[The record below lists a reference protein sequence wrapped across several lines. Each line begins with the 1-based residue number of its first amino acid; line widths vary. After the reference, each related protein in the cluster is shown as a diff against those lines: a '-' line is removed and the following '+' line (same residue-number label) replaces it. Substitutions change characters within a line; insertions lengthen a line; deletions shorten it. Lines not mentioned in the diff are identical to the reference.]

1 MRAVGTGV
9 RAAAQG
15 LGLRLWLGLGLGLAG
30 ALSLTAGPG
39 GAQTTGA
46 GVTAAPTIL
55 ILDQDRLYAE
65 SLYGKALE
73 SQSADAVARLAAENR
88 QIEADL
94 TAEEKVLTER
104 RATLAAADFKPLAE
118 AFDAKVEKLRAEQ
131 EAKTKALQDAR
142 DAGRKRFF
150 QAAAPILAE
159 VMRQRGALAI
169 LNKAAVIL
177 SFDSVDVTDAALQA
191 IDTEL
196 GAGPGLVPDDGG
208 AAPAPAEPSAPQGAA
223 GDATSP

>member
-1 MRAVGTGV
+1 M
-9 RAAAQG
+9 AALVA
-15 LGLRLWLGLGLGLAG
+15 LALVAPEG
-30 ALSLTAGPG
+30 AL
-39 GAQTTGA
+39 AQTTGA

-73 SQSADAVARLAAENR
+73 RQSADAVAKLAAENR

-94 TAEEKVLTER
+94 TAEEKALTDR
-104 RATLAAADFKPLAE
+104 RATMSASEFKPLAE

-131 EAKTKALQDAR
+131 EAKAKALQDAR

-150 QAAAPILAE
+150 QAAAPILAN

-191 IDTEL
+191 IDAEL
-196 GAGPGLVPDDGG
+196 GAGPGLGIEGDSPTPAPTGP
-208 AAPAPAEPSAPQGAA
+208 APAPPPGSAG
-223 GDATSP
+223 GSTSP

>member
-1 MRAVGTGV
+1 MRGAA
-9 RAAAQG
+9 RAG
-15 LGLRLWLGLGLGLAG
+15 W
-30 ALSLTAGPG
+30 
-39 GAQTTGA
+39 
-46 GVTAAPTIL
+46 VTAALVAAALLALAAPAQDTGAVVPAPPTIL

-73 SQSADAVARLAAENR
+73 QQSADAVAKLAAENR

-94 TAEEKVLTER
+94 TAEEKDLTDR
-104 RATLAAADFKPLAE
+104 RAAMPASDFKPLAE
-118 AFDAKVEKLRAEQ
+118 AFDAKVEKLRAGQ
-131 EAKTKALQDAR
+131 DAKAKALQDAR

-177 SFDSVDVTDAALQA
+177 SFDSVDVTDDALKA
-191 IDTEL
+191 IDAQL
-196 GAGPGLVPDDGG
+196 GAGPGLASGG
-208 AAPAPAEPSAPQGAA
+208 SDTAAPAQPVAPQGTA
-223 GDATSP
+223 GGGTSP

>member
-9 RAAAQG
+9 RAAA
-15 LGLRLWLGLGLGLAG
+15 LALVL
-30 ALSLTAGPG
+30 ALMAAPG

-73 SQSADAVARLAAENR
+73 SQSADAVAKLAAENR

-94 TAEEKVLTER
+94 TAEEKDLTDR
-104 RATLAAADFKPLAE
+104 RAAMSASDFKPLAE
-118 AFDAKVEKLRAEQ
+118 AFDAKVEKLRAGQ
-131 EAKTKALQDAR
+131 EAKAKALQDAR

-191 IDTEL
+191 IDAEL
-196 GAGPGLVPDDGG
+196 GAGPGLVTTGGG
-208 AAPAPAEPSAPQGAA
+208 APPAPAEPAAPQGTA